1 MKIKRDI
8 FAHNDSM
15 ICSMNYIKKHNILI
29 TSSEDG
35 HLFIRKYYDF
45 ELLNVIKLNKNEFVN
60 DILFSNF
67 DMFYFLK
74 FNKIKMKFSFDIYS
88 INGLKVIEDSYHLY
102 IDNFACISNGKII
115 FTLSNSN
122 EIYYYSLFDNII
134 QKYKFEEEDDFPVL
148 KINKCIFYEEERL
161 IYILYENG
169 DLIRKVENILN
180 NILLTKIERKINT
193 NK

>member
-1 MKIKRDI
+1 
-8 FAHNDSM
+8 
-15 ICSMNYIKKHNILI
+15 MNYIKNHNIII

-67 DMFYFLK
+67 DMFYFLN

-88 INGLKVIEDSYHLY
+88 INGLKAFEDSHYLY
-102 IDNFACISNGKII
+102 IDNFACISNGIII

-122 EIYYYSLFDNII
+122 DIYYYSLFDNII
-134 QKYKFEEEDDFPVL
+134 QKYKFEEEDDFCVF
-148 KINKCIFYEEERL
+148 KINKCIYYEEERL
-161 IYILYENG
+161 IYILYDNG
-169 DLIRKVENILN
+169 DLIRKVENKLN
-180 NILLTKIERKINT
+180 NILLTKIVRKINT